1 MKGKK
6 TEMKFFPIP
15 QWKKEE
21 MYLREQHRKGWRF
34 VKVNG
39 LCLYHFEKRSEERR
53 VGKECRL

>member
-34 VKVNG
+34 VKVNA
-39 LCLYHFEKRSEERR
+39 LCL
-53 VGKECRL
+53 